1 MLELHFINVGD
12 GDAILIREESGGRS
26 FDMLVDA
33 GRPEILPEEGSL
45 RRSAAEYL
53 AILGVTHLDLL
64 VGTHLHIDHFGGVA
78 RLLSRIHVDQVISG
92 YFPLVKETRICR
104 TSDQKSVRGLI
115 DCLNGWAE
123 ITEKMRESSF
133 SLVPVS
139 QTVHLEPT
147 PRLMLDILCPD
158 PDEMGRQTERW
169 NALFAG
175 KDLSEEELYRSSK
188 LRNPLSLRVRLHYAG
203 REIELSGDCLGAGWE
218 ESGKRPCDLWKVPH
232 HGDIKS
238 VTPEL
243 AETLHPRYAVIS
255 CEKGYNAKKDRP
267 SAWVIDLLRKNGAE
281 VWFTDTYEAPWYTS
295 GCHRAAVFIV
305 EDDGTI
311 LSPGGDRKYS
321 PGGEKMIFPEGKK
334 GFENYDNDGNV

>member
-12 GDAILIREESGGRS
+12 GDAILIREESGGRH
-26 FDMLVDA
+26 FDMLVDT

-45 RRSAAEYL
+45 RLSAAEYL
-53 AILGVTHLDLL
+53 AALGVTHLDLL
-64 VGTHLHIDHFGGVA
+64 VVTHLHIDHFGGVGP
-78 RLLSRIHVDQVISG
+78 LLSGIYVDQVISG
-92 YFPLVKETRICR
+92 YFPSAEGKRICR
-104 TSDQKSVRGLI
+104 TSDQKTVRGLI
-115 DCLNGWAE
+115 DCLNDWSETAE
-123 ITEKMRESSF
+123 RMRKQGVH
-133 SLVPVS
+133 LVPVS
-139 QTVHLEPT
+139 RTVHLEPT

-158 PDEMGRQTERW
+158 PDETRRQTERW

-175 KDLSEEELYRSSK
+175 KDLPEEELYRSSK

-203 REIELSGDCLGAGWE
+203 REIELSGDCLGTGWE

-243 AETLHPRYAVIS
+243 VEVLHPRYAVIS

-267 SAWVIDLLRKNGAE
+267 SACVIDLLRRNGAE

-295 GCHRAAVFIV
+295 GRHRAVVFTV

-311 LSPGGDRKYS
+311 LYPGGDRKYS
-321 PGGEKMIFPEGKK
+321 PGGEKKVSPEGRK
-334 GFENYDNDGNV
+334 GFEDNDNNGNV